1 MLEKMVS
8 QVVSSSDLDIHTLNI
23 YRHFKGGYYIV
34 QSIATVEAD
43 RNGEQVV
50 IYQSLQD
57 GRVWTRPVSSFIE
70 PVPEDKPNPTGQ
82 KLRFER
88 VTKFNNQLNMI
99 STEELVKELLSRDD
113 CPTEL
118 QVSLS
123 DKVWREEY
131 LVGRYDTRYVDHE
144 TSYEDFLLVNIF
156 DSLERAIPY
165 ARNHP
170 NTEILKRICIKQDF
184 D

>member
-1 MLEKMVS
+1 MLNEIVS
-8 QVVSSSDLDIHTLNI
+8 DFASTLDTGIHTMNI
-23 YRHFKGGYYIV
+23 YRHFRGGYYIV
-34 QSIATVEAD
+34 QSVATVEST
-43 RNGEQVV
+43 GEQVV

-70 PVPEDKPNPTGQ
+70 AVPADKPNPTGQ

-99 STEELVKELLSRDD
+99 STEELVKELQSRED
-113 CPTEL
+113 CPIEL
-118 QVSLS
+118 QTSLS

-131 LVGRYDTRYVDHE
+131 LVGRYDMRYIDNDH
-144 TSYEDFLLVNIF
+144 SYEDFLITNIF
-156 DSLERAIPY
+156 DSLDRAIPY

-170 NTEILKRICIKQDF
+170 NTEILKRVCIKQDF